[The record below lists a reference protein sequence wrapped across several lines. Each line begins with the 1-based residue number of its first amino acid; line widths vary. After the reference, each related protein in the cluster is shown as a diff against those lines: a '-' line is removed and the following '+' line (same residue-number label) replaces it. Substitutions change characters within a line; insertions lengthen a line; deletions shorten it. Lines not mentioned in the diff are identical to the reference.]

1 MREFIEKFKTT
12 YFYCSFVSKLYVST
26 ETPDVLWVE
35 YKAPFTKKDEIALWE
50 ELSESDIVIMDADQA
65 YLETDNGVH
74 WYSLQEIK

>member
-1 MREFIEKFKTT
+1 MREFIEAFKKTS
-12 YFYCSFVSKLYVST
+12 FYCYFVEKLYIST

-35 YKAPFTKKDEIALWE
+35 YKAPFTKKDEISLWE

-65 YLETDNGVH
+65 YLETDNGIH